1 VASPRNV
8 RQAATELEQF
18 FDLSIDL
25 LCVVGFDG
33 YFKRVNSAWERTLG
47 YSREE
52 LFERTVFDITH
63 PDDIEPARQ
72 ALGRLAEGSDLVG
85 FTTRVVTADGG
96 VRWVEWNTR
105 TVPEHGVVYGV
116 GRDAT
121 ERRQAEAALR
131 EAHALLE
138 TGRDELRELAEQQ
151 AALRRVAT
159 LVAQETATDAVF
171 AAVTR
176 EVGQVLGVDAAQLGR
191 FDPDGTVVSVA
202 QWGRYPGVPLGARF
216 PLDGDSVSARV
227 LRTGLAARMDR
238 YEGVPGVIAATLREL
253 GIRFAVGVPVSV
265 TGRTWGVMTVTTK
278 GAEPFP
284 PDTESRLQDFTDLLA
299 TAIANAGA
307 HERVRVLAEEQAGLR
322 RVATLVA
329 QQPPQEEVFAVIAEE
344 IGRLLAVDSIEM
356 VRFQDDRAA
365 AFVAGW
371 GSLAPALPVGTRVPL
386 GGRNVASLV
395 FRTRRAARLDDY
407 YESASGPIAERLKA
421 GGVRAAVATPIVVE
435 GRLWGAMLA
444 ASAHDRSLPS
454 DTESRIGQ
462 FTELMATAI
471 ANAEA
476 RAEVTRLADEQAALR
491 RVATL
496 VARGAPPPA
505 VFDAATAEVSR
516 LVGASGVTLARYED
530 DGLIVLAHRA
540 TDTHLRVG
548 QRVPMQSSDLTAT
561 VARTGRTAR
570 RDDAGSGSS
579 PIAGILRRAGVRSTV
594 AAPVVVDGRTW
605 GVLAASWTDAEQPPE
620 DTEERM
626 AGFAELLDTAIANAD
641 SRDQLTASRARVLAA
656 GDDARRRVVR
666 DLHDGAQQRLV
677 HTIVTLKLARR
688 ALAAGVANAESLL
701 AEALENAE
709 RANAE
714 VRELAHGILPFGLTR
729 GGLRAGVQ
737 DFVERLELPVEVEV
751 STGRLARDI
760 EASAYFIVAEAL
772 TNVVKHARASRAT
785 VRAAVED
792 GSLRIEVADDGRGGA
807 DPRGYGLLGIA
818 DRVAALGGKLDIDSG
833 GRGGTVLI
841 ARLPLSS

>member
-1 VASPRNV
+1 MAPPRNV

-47 YSREE
+47 YSREQ

-63 PDDIEPARQ
+63 PDDVEPARQ
-72 ALGRLAEGSDLVG
+72 ALGRLAEGSDVVG

-105 TVPEHGVVYGV
+105 TVPEQGVVYGV

-138 TGRDELRELAEQQ
+138 TGRDELRALAEQQ

-159 LVAQETATDAVF
+159 LVARETATDAVF

-238 YEGVPGVIAATLREL
+238 YDGVAGVIAATLLEL
-253 GIRFAVGVPVSV
+253 GIRFAVGVPISV

-278 GAEPFP
+278 RAEPFP

-299 TAIANAGA
+299 TAIANAEA
-307 HERVRVLAEEQAGLR
+307 HERVRDLAEEQAALR
-322 RVATLVA
+322 RIATLVA
-329 QQPPQEEVFAVIAEE
+329 QQTPQADVFGAVAEE
-344 IGRLLAVDSIEM
+344 IGRLLGVDSIEM
-356 VRFQDDRAA
+356 VRYEDDRVAA
-365 AFVAGW
+365 VVAGW
-371 GSLAPALPVGTRVPL
+371 GRLGPPVADGVRVPL
-386 GGRNVASLV
+386 GGENVTSRV
-395 FRTRRAARLDDY
+395 FHTGRAARIDDPA
-407 YESASGPIAERLKA
+407 EASGPMAERMIA
-421 GGVRAAVATPIVVE
+421 GGARSAVGTPILVE
-435 GRLWGAMLA
+435 GRVWGAMLA
-444 ASAHDRSLPS
+444 ASTQARSLPP
-454 DTESRIGQ
+454 DTESRMGE
-462 FTELMATAI
+462 FTHLMATAI

-476 RAEVTRLADEQAALR
+476 RAEVARLADEQAALR

-496 VARGAPPPA
+496 VAQGAPPPA

-548 QRVPMQSSDLTAT
+548 QRVPMQLSDLTAT

-570 RDDAGSGSS
+570 RDDAGGGST

-605 GVLAASWTDAEQPPE
+605 GVLAASWTDAGPPPE
-620 DTEERM
+620 DTEERV

-666 DLHDGAQQRLV
+666 DMHDGAQQRLV

-688 ALAAGVANAESLL
+688 ALAAGGANAESLL

-729 GGLRAGVQ
+729 GGLRAGVR
-737 DFVERLELPVEVEV
+737 DFVERLDLPVDVEV

-772 TNVVKHARASRAT
+772 TNVVKHAHASRAT

-807 DPRGYGLLGIA
+807 DPQGYGLLGIA
-818 DRVAALGGKLDIDSG
+818 DRVAALGGKLNIDSG
-833 GRGGTVLI
+833 GPGGTVLV

>member
-1 VASPRNV
+1 VS
-8 RQAATELEQF
+8 QAATELEQF

-33 YFKRVNSAWERTLG
+33 YFKRVNAAWERTLG
-47 YSREE
+47 YTREE

-85 FTTRVVTADGG
+85 FTTRVVTANGG

-121 ERRQAEAALR
+121 ERLQAEAALR
-131 EAHALLE
+131 EAHTLLE
-138 TGRDELRELAEQQ
+138 TGRDDLRALADQQ

-171 AAVTR
+171 TAVTR

-191 FDPDGTVVSVA
+191 YDPDGTVVSVA
-202 QWGRYPGVPLGARF
+202 QWGQYPGVPLGARF

-227 LRTGLAARMDR
+227 LRTGLAARMDS
-238 YEGVPGVIAATLREL
+238 YHGVPGVIAATLREL

-278 GAEPFP
+278 RAEPFP
-284 PDTESRLQDFTDLLA
+284 PGTESRLQDFTDLLA

-307 HERVRVLAEEQAGLR
+307 RERVHVLAEEQAALR

-329 QQPPQEEVFAVIAEE
+329 QQTPQADVFGAVAEE
-344 IGRLLAVDSIEM
+344 IGRRLAVDSVEM
-356 VRFQDDRAA
+356 IRYENDRVAA
-365 AFVAGW
+365 VVAIW
-371 GSLAPALPVGTRVPL
+371 GALAPAVPIGTRAPI
-386 GGRNVASLV
+386 GGRNVTSLV
-395 FRTRRAARLDDY
+395 FRTERAARLDDY
-407 YESASGPIAERLKA
+407 EDATGPIAKVAR
-421 GGVRAAVATPIVVE
+421 GGGMRSAVATPIHVE
-435 GRLWGAMLA
+435 GRLWGAMIA
-444 ASAHDRSLPS
+444 ASTHGDPPPP
-454 DTESRIGQ
+454 DTESRMGK

-476 RAEVTRLADEQAALR
+476 RAEVARLADEQAALR

-496 VARGAPPPA
+496 VAQGAPPPA

-540 TDTHLRVG
+540 TDAHLHVG
-548 QRVPMQSSDLTAT
+548 QRLPVHSSDLTAT

-570 RDDAGSGSS
+570 RDDSGRGSS
-579 PIAGILRRAGVRSTV
+579 PIAKILRRAGVRSTV
-594 AAPVVVDGRTW
+594 AAPVVVDGRNW
-605 GVLAASWTDAEQPPE
+605 GVLSATWTDATPPPD
-620 DTEERM
+620 DTEERR

-677 HTIVTLKLARR
+677 HTIVTLKLSRR
-688 ALAAGVANAESLL
+688 ALAAGGAKAESLL

-714 VRELAHGILPFGLTR
+714 VRELAHGILPWGLTQ
-729 GGLRAGVQ
+729 GGLHAGVR
-737 DFVERLELPVEVEV
+737 DFVERLELPVDVDV
-751 STGRLARDI
+751 STERHARDI

-772 TNVVKHARASRAT
+772 TNVIKHAHAARAT

-807 DPRGYGLLGIA
+807 DPQGYGLLGIA
-818 DRVAALGGKLDIDSG
+818 DRVAALGGKLSIDSRE
-833 GRGGTVLI
+833 RGGTVLV